1 MSHRKLLAGL
11 AVVAA
16 LGAGATIGLFLGVPT
31 LSGAQ
36 TPTPNSSAS
45 PAPGKGHIGPG
56 FGLKGGVSLGVVAKD
71 LNMSAA
77 DLKKALQGGQSI
89 AALAKSKNV
98 DPQTSINGLVSAA
111 TTHIDAAV
119 SSGKITAAQAT
130 KMKANLTSAIT
141 AFVNGTRMPKLPRVT
156 GTAVPRLGARPSLD
170 IVAKDLNLT
179 PAELKAALQG
189 GQSIAALARSKNVDP
204 QTIIND
210 LVSDATTRIDAA
222 VSSGKITAAQAT
234 KMKANLTT
242 AFTAFVNG
250 TVKGMGGFR
259 HGFPGSFPGPF
270 SGPGGPG
277 KGGTRH
283 TATATPDR
291 V

>member
-56 FGLKGGVSLGVVAKD
+56 FGLKGGFSLGVVAKD

-98 DPQTSINGLVSAA
+98 DPQT
-111 TTHIDAAV
+111 
-119 SSGKITAAQAT
+119 
-130 KMKANLTSAIT
+130 
-141 AFVNGTRMPKLPRVT
+141 
-156 GTAVPRLGARPSLD
+156 
-170 IVAKDLNLT
+170 
-179 PAELKAALQG
+179 
-189 GQSIAALARSKNVDP
+189 
-204 QTIIND
+204 IIND

-234 KMKANLTT
+234 KVKANLTT

-277 KGGTRH
+277 KGGPRP
-283 TATATPDR
+283 TATATPAS